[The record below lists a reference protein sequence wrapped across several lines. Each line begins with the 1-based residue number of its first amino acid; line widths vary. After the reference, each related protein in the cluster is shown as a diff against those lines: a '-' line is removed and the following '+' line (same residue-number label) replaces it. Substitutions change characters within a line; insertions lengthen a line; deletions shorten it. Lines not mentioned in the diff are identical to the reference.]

1 MLKYSEMMIQLGY
14 IVMFAQVF
22 PLAPFFSIICN
33 FIEIKSN
40 MDMLAYYSVRFQA
53 EGSSGIG
60 VWKNITEV
68 ILLRSYVNFRCCP
81 F

>member
-1 MLKYSEMMIQLGY
+1 MLKYSELMIQLGY

-33 FIEIKSN
+33 LIEMKNN
-40 MDMLAYYSVRFQA
+40 MDMLSFYSVRFQA

-60 VWKNITEV
+60 IWKNITEV
-68 ILLRSYVNFRCCP
+68 KCLK
-81 F
+81 